1 MGEFRIRPNPVRH
14 DLDFLI
20 ALAAGKADL
29 PRQIKKC
36 CRPIFG
42 SKVGL

>member
-1 MGEFRIRPNPVRH
+1 MRH

-20 ALAAGKADL
+20 ALAARKADL